1 MTGPTP
7 IIEKFNTAKDEAEYI
22 IKSLKELT
30 DQEQAKA
37 CIVVRRHIDIERFIA
52 ALVDAGISYYQ
63 IEQNAHDSSSQSG
76 VRIATMHRVKGLE
89 FDYVYIA
96 SVNEGVMPLNVV
108 DSDDPTIIREHEQKE
123 RSLLYVAIT
132 RAKRFCSIT
141 SFGKPSLFIGVVT
154 T

>member
-1 MTGPTP
+1 
-7 IIEKFNTAKDEAEYI
+7 
-22 IKSLKELT
+22 
-30 DQEQAKA
+30 
-37 CIVVRRHIDIERFIA
+37 
-52 ALVDAGISYYQ
+52 
-63 IEQNAHDSSSQSG
+63 
-76 VRIATMHRVKGLE
+76 MHRVKGLE
-89 FDYVYIA
+89 FDYMFVA